1 MGVCCHFLS
10 LGRASYEKVFNLAYV
25 RHLAC
30 PLLSNFKQRRI
41 VEVFM
46 METMIVLGSLVVL
59 LGWLRAIEKRVEV
72 RPQGSKASRQD
83 GKRN

>member
-1 MGVCCHFLS
+1 
-10 LGRASYEKVFNLAYV
+10 
-25 RHLAC
+25 
-30 PLLSNFKQRRI
+30 
-41 VEVFM
+41 M